1 MSKLPSQCH
10 LSKEEFLLLYS
21 QYQTSRLSLTQFC
34 SKHNISHSSFYYWK
48 HKWVTSASSRA
59 VALAPISIID
69 HPEKS
74 KSETVQSQFYNQDSA
89 FYPKGSSEKTLSPI
103 YVKLHNGTE
112 IQLTE
117 SIDRDLLLT
126 ILAL

>member
-1 MSKLPSQCH
+1 MSKLPSHCQ
-10 LSKEEFLLLYS
+10 LTKEEFLLLYD

-34 SKHNISHSSFYYWK
+34 SKHKISHSFFYYWK
-48 HKWVTSASSRA
+48 HRWVTNSSSQA
-59 VALAPISIID
+59 IELAPISIID
-69 HPEKS
+69 HSENS
-74 KSETVQSQFYNQDSA
+74 KSESVQSQFYNQDSA
-89 FYPKGSSEKTLSPI
+89 FYPKDTSKRAPSPI

-112 IQLTE
+112 IKLTE